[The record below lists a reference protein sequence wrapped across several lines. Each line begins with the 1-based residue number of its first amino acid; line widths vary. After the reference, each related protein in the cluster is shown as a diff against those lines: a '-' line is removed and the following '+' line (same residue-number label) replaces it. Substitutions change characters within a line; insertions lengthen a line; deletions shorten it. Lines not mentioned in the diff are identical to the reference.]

1 MAIAAVP
8 AYLGKDFSQAS
19 PGLRFGMYLP
29 LWGVDSRNG
38 ELLWTTHDV
47 NQRATGPRQ
56 ELRLFQD
63 QNKNAAFRSALS
75 LSSADSAAMTAL
87 RSRQSALAQPLAEQ
101 GRLLT
106 LQASAVAPFST
117 GLGNEHPLE
126 NGFAFL
132 NPYGLPYLAGSG
144 VKGVLRQAAREL
156 AGTDW
161 NDGQSI
167 EPGWTE
173 QHIDALFGRSSKDGE
188 TELQRGALS
197 FWDVIPL
204 LEGNAMQVEIMTPHQ
219 SHYYQNGA
227 APHESGQPNP
237 IHFLSVPPG
246 SKFTFHVQC
255 NLPLLS
261 HLAADLARDGSWL
274 QLVNAAFVHAF
285 QWLGFGAKTA
295 VGYGAMQEDPA
306 ARLQREQRAEAQ
318 RQALADAAREQARA
332 AMTAEQREAMDA
344 NVWMSEFSAML
355 EQERNRKTYKP
366 GSLFDDRRN
375 AVLKLALA
383 LNAPPVRHEA
393 AKLLRASYKF
403 TEWPSKKERKNEVKA
418 MLTQLDGQP

>member
-1 MAIAAVP
+1 MGNAAVP
-8 AYLGKDFSQAS
+8 AFLGTDFSSAA
-19 PGLRFGMYLP
+19 PGHRFNLYLP
-29 LWGVDSRNG
+29 LWTPETWLREADKASGKDG
-38 ELLWTTHDV
+38 AA
-47 NQRATGPRQ
+47 ATGKAP
-56 ELRLFQD
+56 
-63 QNKNAAFRSALS
+63 
-75 LSSADSAAMTAL
+75 AL
-87 RSRQSALAQPLAEQ
+87 RKVIKLGDYFSRLNVQLRERQSVLAQPLAEQ

-161 NDGQSI
+161 NDGRSI

-173 QHIDALFGRSSKDGE
+173 QHIDALFGRSSKNGE

-204 LEGNAMQVEIMTPHQ
+204 LEGEAMQVEIMTPHQ

-306 ARLQREQRAEAQ
+306 ARLQREQRAQAQ
-318 RQALADAAREQARA
+318 RQALADAARERTRA
-332 AMTAEQREAMDA
+332 AMSPEQREAVDA
-344 NVWMSEFSAML
+344 DVWLSEFSATF
-355 EQERNRKTYKP
+355 EQARNRKTYKP
-366 GSLFDDRRN
+366 GSEFDNRRS

-383 LNAPPVRHEA
+383 LNALPLRHEA